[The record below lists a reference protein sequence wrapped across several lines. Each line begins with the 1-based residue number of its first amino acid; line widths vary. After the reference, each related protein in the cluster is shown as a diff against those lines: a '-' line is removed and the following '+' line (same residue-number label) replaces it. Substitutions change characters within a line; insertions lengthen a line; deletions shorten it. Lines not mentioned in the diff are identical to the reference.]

1 MKAPNTSAAPPSL
14 LFLEEKGWD
23 QGAEY
28 GTLAPNHPV
37 LARPAPTDHEHSGK
51 PSQRIPVPQAIQNHH
66 CAKGF
71 ALNMSLPPCLGSD
84 PLKEG
89 APLVP

>member
-14 LFLEEKGWD
+14 FFLEEKGWD

-28 GTLAPNHPV
+28 GTIAPNHPL
-37 LARPAPTDHEHSGK
+37 LARPAPTDHEHSEK
-51 PSQRIPVPQAIQNHH
+51 CAHQHIPVPQAIQNHH

-71 ALNMSLPPCLGSD
+71 ALPPCLGSD

-89 APLVP
+89 APLMP